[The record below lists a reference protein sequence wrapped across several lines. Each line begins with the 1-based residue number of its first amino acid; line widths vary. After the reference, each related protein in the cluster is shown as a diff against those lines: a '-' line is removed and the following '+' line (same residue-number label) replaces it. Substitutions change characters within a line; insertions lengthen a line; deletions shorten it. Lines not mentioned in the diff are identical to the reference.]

1 MLDDAQMK
9 AVTASLGPTL
19 VIASPGS
26 GKTTVIIER
35 IKYLINDLNIDP
47 QQILVITFT
56 RDAAFQM
63 KTRFEAG
70 GEQTSS
76 PVFGTFHSIFFHILS
91 LEYGYTNANILEGQ
105 NKANLIKKAFY
116 MSEKQMEFFPE
127 FFKIFEGKMLVSR
140 LSGEDIS
147 GGKLNSIISNYESLK
162 RDRNLIDFGD
172 MIILALKM
180 FRENPNILIKWQN
193 RFKYLLVDEAQD
205 MNSLQYELVKLL
217 SGTDQNVFVVG
228 DEDQSI
234 YSFRGSDPG
243 IMMRFESEFTETKLF
258 KLETNYRSTKTI
270 VEGANNLIRR
280 NKLRFDKNMVSFS
293 DRDSIL
299 SVKSFRSGLDEAEY
313 VARMIQDKI
322 VEGYKTREIAV
333 LYRNNN
339 RVSLISS
346 KLESLSIPFNIRR
359 ERLMQDIVLRSI
371 NSVLRISG
379 QTYDRGDIFLLLK
392 MINAENYRYLFREEE
407 VDFDRILNTNLIS
420 EEKKIILRLQ
430 SATKLM
436 AKLEPFPLMV
446 YMERSLGFEEFLRGY
461 CKSSGLSEDAAIE
474 RFQSFVE
481 MARGY
486 KYVADF
492 DKAINDGEVHSL
504 VRTDG
509 VALKTFHASKG
520 LEYKVV
526 FIIDALEGVTPSN
539 KALAQGNLEEERRMF
554 YVALTRAKR
563 ECYICFPNQIG
574 EKCYKKSR
582 FIDELKIL

>member
-1 MLDDAQMK
+1 
-9 AVTASLGPTL
+9 
-19 VIASPGS
+19 
-26 GKTTVIIER
+26 
-35 IKYLINDLNIDP
+35 
-47 QQILVITFT
+47 
-56 RDAAFQM
+56 
-63 KTRFEAG
+63 
-70 GEQTSS
+70 
-76 PVFGTFHSIFFHILS
+76 
-91 LEYGYTNANILEGQ
+91 
-105 NKANLIKKAFY
+105 
-116 MSEKQMEFFPE
+116 
-127 FFKIFEGKMLVSR
+127 
-140 LSGEDIS
+140 
-147 GGKLNSIISNYESLK
+147 
-162 RDRNLIDFGD
+162 
-172 MIILALKM
+172 
-180 FRENPNILIKWQN
+180 
-193 RFKYLLVDEAQD
+193 
-205 MNSLQYELVKLL
+205 VKLL
-217 SGTDQNVFVVG
+217 SGADQNVFVVG

-299 SVKSFRSGLDEAEY
+299 SIKSFRSGLDEAEY

-322 VEGYKTREIAV
+322 AEGYKTREIAV

-371 NSVLRISG
+371 NCVLRISG
-379 QTYDRGDIFLLLK
+379 QTYNRGDIFLLLK
-392 MINAENYRYLFREEE
+392 MIDAENYRYLFREEE

-461 CKSSGLSEDAAIE
+461 CKSSGLSAEASIE
-474 RFQSFVE
+474 RFQSFME
-481 MARGY
+481 IARGY
-486 KYVADF
+486 KYAADYME
-492 DKAINDGEVHSL
+492 AINDGESHEL
-504 VRTDG
+504 LRTDG

-526 FIIDALEGVTPSN
+526 FIIDALEGITPSN

-582 FIDELKIL
+582 FIDALKIL